1 MWYLDYLHFTWALIL
16 LDFHLSCT
24 VFYSPNLIFIS
35 FILTKNLA
43 QLLSI
48 LLLPHPFYLPKLPMG
63 TLD

>member
-1 MWYLDYLHFTWALIL
+1 MWYLDYLYFTWSLIL
-16 LDFHLSCT
+16 LDSHLSCT
-24 VFYSPNLIFIS
+24 VFYSNLIFIS

-43 QLLSI
+43 LLLSI